1 MITHVKY
8 QSSSTYC
15 SKVINKVKFSEED
28 RMTNQRGQKQFA
40 TDLRSRRHNNNN
52 LKLQGQVHR
61 VKKMVPTERY
71 YHKEISKLY
80 HSLSKVITKVKV
92 FKK

>member
-61 VKKMVPTERY
+61 VKKNGTHRKVLSQRNIKALSLTIKSY
-71 YHKEISKLY
+71 YQG
-80 HSLSKVITKVKV
+80 
-92 FKK
+92 

>member
-61 VKKMVPTERY
+61 VKKNDTHRKVLSQRNIKALSLTIKSY
-71 YHKEISKLY
+71 YQG
-80 HSLSKVITKVKV
+80 
-92 FKK
+92 